1 MTLAPTDVDTRF
13 DRTIDR
19 WFRDQLAISP
29 EGATFL
35 GLHDHDGDLSSGGRD
50 AIDEEVA
57 FYRRTIDELSAID
70 PGELSP
76 ERGLDRDLAIHQAR
90 LGLYWLTEYE
100 PWAGSS
106 QAAEHIG
113 EALFPLFT
121 RDFAPLADRVE
132 SMVARLEKAPA
143 YLAQTR
149 ERVTDPV
156 RLWTEIDL
164 ESTEQLPG
172 LPRHDRRRGRRRGSR
187 RRRHPA
193 PRGRV
198 RRDEGGA
205 RRACDVAPRRGPPPG
220 RGRLEG
226 RTRALRGDGSP
237 AGAGGRWRRDPR
249 GR

>member
-1 MTLAPTDVDTRF
+1 VTLAPTDVDTRF

-50 AIDEEVA
+50 AIDDEVT
-57 FYRRTIDELSAID
+57 FYRRAIDELSAID
-70 PGELSP
+70 PDELSP

-90 LGLYWLTEYE
+90 LGLYWLTEYR

-132 SMVARLEKAPA
+132 SIVARLEKAPA
-143 YLAQTR
+143 YLSQTH

-156 RLWTEIDL
+156 RLWAEIDL
-164 ESTEQLPG
+164 ESTEQLPAFLDTIVSAARAEG
-172 LPRHDRRRGRRRGSR
+172 VGDEITRRLEAASNATKAALSEHSAWLRDDVLPRAKADWKAGRFNTVPG
-187 RRRHPA
+187 
-193 PRGRV
+193 
-198 RRDEGGA
+198 DESEFI
-205 RRACDVAPRRGPPPG
+205 PLP
-220 RGRLEG
+220 E
-226 RTRALRGDGSP
+226 
-237 AGAGGRWRRDPR
+237 
-249 GR
+249 